1 MPELNLNV
9 LLTLAAYAAIT
20 GILNLVLARK
30 SQIEAW
36 SEAHPKLA
44 AGAKLLRAIGL
55 DPWHIIASLSLFF
68 RSKLPEV
75 QKSDSTIARIEQ
87 RKADEKRLG
96 PTSIIPPAM
105 MLMLCLMLMACG
117 CSPAAQ
123 LRDPCSELS
132 LATVVAGCEVRIK
145 RECETGDTDCAAY
158 TECTKAVETW
168 RGCGGGT

>member
-9 LLTLAAYAAIT
+9 ILTLAAYAAIT
-20 GILNLVLARK
+20 GVLNLILARK

-55 DPWHIIASLSLFF
+55 DPWQIVASLSLFF
-68 RSKLPEV
+68 RSKLPEI
-75 QKSDSTIARIEQ
+75 QKSDSTIAKVER

-105 MLMLCLMLMACG
+105 MLMLCLALMMG
-117 CSPAAQ
+117 CDPRKPPCDESKLRAADQRYADRVAATCLAKYDTKEECPEFPALKAQ
-123 LRDPCSELS
+123 HRAELR
-132 LATVVAGCEVRIK
+132 EV
-145 RECETGDTDCAAY
+145 CPQ
-158 TECTKAVETW
+158 
-168 RGCGGGT
+168 